1 MEESRLSLTKEV
13 VMKALGEV
21 YDLEIGFDI
30 VSLGLIY
37 GVEVQ
42 ENNDVRVKMTMTT
55 PMCPLAGLMLEDAR
69 RKVSEIEGIGEVK
82 MELTFDPPWTPEM
95 ASDDVR
101 KMLGM

>member
-1 MEESRLSLTKEV
+1 MKITKEK
-13 VMKALGEV
+13 VMEALSQV

-37 GVEVQ
+37 GVEV
-42 ENNDVRVKMTMTT
+42 EDSNVKVKMTMTT

-69 RKVSEIEGIGEVK
+69 RKVSEIEGINDVK
-82 MELTFDPPWTPEM
+82 MELTFAPPWTPEM

-101 KMLGM
+101 KILGL

>member
-1 MEESRLSLTKEV
+1 MSVTKEV

>member
-1 MEESRLSLTKEV
+1 MSVTKED

-21 YDLEIGFDI
+21 YDLEIGFDV

-37 GVEVQ
+37 GVEL
-42 ENNDVRVKMTMTT
+42 ENENDVKVKMTLTT

-69 RKVSEIEGIGEVK
+69 RKVSEIEGIGNVK
-82 MELTFDPPWTPEM
+82 MELTFDPPWSPEM

-101 KMLGM
+101 KILGM

>member
-1 MEESRLSLTKEV
+1 MEALSQ
-13 VMKALGEV
+13 V

-37 GVEVQ
+37 GVEV
-42 ENNDVRVKMTMTT
+42 EDSNVKVKMTMTT

-69 RKVSEIEGIGEVK
+69 RKVSEIEGINDVK

-101 KMLGM
+101 KILGL

>member
-1 MEESRLSLTKEV
+1 LSITKEK
-13 VMKALGEV
+13 VMEALSQV

-37 GVEVQ
+37 AVEV
-42 ENNDVRVKMTMTT
+42 EDSDVRIKMTMTT

-69 RKVSEIEGIGEVK
+69 RKVSEIEGIKDVK
-82 MELTFDPPWTPEM
+82 IELTFDPPWTPEM

-101 KMLGM
+101 KILGL